1 MLACGTSS
9 TALLRHRSII
19 IQLRLAALYLMHY
32 RLFQQTLF
40 KHRSLNIKKYVGN
53 HPESTWIYKL
63 TFFDIGTPKSNRKVK
78 HFNLLILKKLIVPR
92 IFNACLGEFFVKIN
106 FIQIYRT

>member
-19 IQLRLAALYLMHY
+19 IQLRLAALYLMHH

-40 KHRSLNIKKYVGN
+40 ITGKIFMRVYLYFMTRYHFRKK
-53 HPESTWIYKL
+53 
-63 TFFDIGTPKSNRKVK
+63 
-78 HFNLLILKKLIVPR
+78 
-92 IFNACLGEFFVKIN
+92 
-106 FIQIYRT
+106 

>member
-19 IQLRLAALYLMHY
+19 IQLRLAALYLMHH

-40 KHRSLNIKKYVGN
+40 
-53 HPESTWIYKL
+53 
-63 TFFDIGTPKSNRKVK
+63 
-78 HFNLLILKKLIVPR
+78 ILKNKQ
-92 IFNACLGEFFVKIN
+92 VKSSGWH
-106 FIQIYRT
+106 